1 MCGFGVVF
9 TLTFR
14 RKKRAFHRKFMI
26 FHCYNVVS
34 VMIILLHCSNEVFIM
49 KLPDLNKSEYEILKV
64 IWKHENSSVREV
76 HDQVKLSTRWAYTTT
91 KTHMD
96 RMIKRGLLQRSQ
108 SNNVF
113 VYQSLV
119 SKPEGIAKMVQ
130 YFADRVL
137 EVNYSSVITMFSK
150 SEALT
155 DEEIKKLNS
164 ILEKKDD

>member
-1 MCGFGVVF
+1 MGI
-9 TLTFR
+9 R
-14 RKKRAFHRKFMI
+14 QI
-26 FHCYNVVS
+26 IHCYNVVNAI
-34 VMIILLHCSNEVFIM
+34 MLLLHCSNKTYVM

-137 EVNYSSVITMFSK
+137 EVNYSSLISMFSK
-150 SEALT
+150 SEALS

-164 ILEKKDD
+164 ILEEKND

>member
-1 MCGFGVVF
+1 MGN
-9 TLTFR
+9 R
-14 RKKRAFHRKFMI
+14 QI
-26 FHCYNVVS
+26 IHCYNVVS
-34 VMIILLHCSNEVFIM
+34 TIMSLLHCNKRTRVM

-64 IWKHENSSVREV
+64 IWKYGNSSVREV
-76 HDQVKLSTRWAYTTT
+76 HDQVKPTTVWAYTTT

-96 RMIKRGLLQRSQ
+96 RMVKRGLLQRAEA
-108 SNNVF
+108 NNVF

-137 EVNYSSVITMFSK
+137 EVNYSSLISMFSK
-150 SEALT
+150 SEALI

-164 ILEKKDD
+164 ILENKDD